1 MDNLDITPPE
11 SGEQPEQPPPESI
24 AWTWIDVALMGIST
38 MTIIA
43 AGSMVIFLGGRFIGI
58 RGFSVTQPTAA
69 FSALLAAMEA
79 VGIIFSVYYF
89 GLRRRGL
96 HWRDLGLVAPGG
108 RWLIGAGFLA
118 VLALPT
124 VSLIA
129 TGVRALL
136 GEPLESPQM
145 DFLAPNNLTLAGAVG
160 MLVFAGVI
168 VPFAE
173 ELFFRGVL
181 YRWLR
186 SHWKPW
192 AAGLVSSIVF
202 GLLHGEFSLI
212 IATSLMGLILAWFY
226 ERSKSL
232 WPSVV
237 IHMVNNSL
245 SILVVYLSA
254 AFGLDITSVTH
265 LVHHLV

>member
-1 MDNLDITPPE
+1 VDNLEITPPE
-11 SGEQPEQPPPESI
+11 GGEPPEQLPADGT
-24 AWTWIDVALMGIST
+24 AWTWNDVVLMSMST
-38 MTIIA
+38 VAVIA
-43 AGSMVIFLGGRFIGI
+43 AGSIIIFLSGGFIGSQ
-58 RGFSVTQPTAA
+58 GLSVAQPTAA
-69 FSALLAAMEA
+69 FSALLAAVEA

-96 HWRDLGLVAPGG
+96 RWRDLGLVAPGG

-145 DFLAPNNLTLAGAVG
+145 DFLAPNNLTLGGAVG
-160 MLVFAGVI
+160 MLAFAGVI

-192 AAGLVSSIVF
+192 AAGLVSSMVF
-202 GLLHGEFSLI
+202 GLLHGEFSLM
-212 IATSLMGLILAWFY
+212 IATSIMGLILAWFY

-245 SILVVYLSA
+245 SILVVYLST
-254 AFGLDITSVTH
+254 AFGLDVTGVTH
-265 LVHHLV
+265 LIRHLV